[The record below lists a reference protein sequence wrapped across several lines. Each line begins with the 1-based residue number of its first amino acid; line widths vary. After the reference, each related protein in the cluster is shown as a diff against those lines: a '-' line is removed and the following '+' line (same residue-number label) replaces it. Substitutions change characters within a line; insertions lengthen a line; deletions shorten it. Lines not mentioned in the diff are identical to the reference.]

1 MPYITY
7 FSDATI
13 FDNGTEFAETECSK
27 LVEKWRF
34 RHEVATANYLQ
45 YNRALGSG
53 IRRIKVMLEKTRES
67 L

>member
-1 MPYITY
+1 MLPTY

-13 FDNGTEFAETECSK
+13 FDNGTEFAEIECSK

-34 RHEVATANYLQ
+34 RREVARANYLQ
-45 YNRALGSG
+45 YNRVLRNG
-53 IRRIKVMLEKTRES
+53 IRIIKVMLEKTSEA